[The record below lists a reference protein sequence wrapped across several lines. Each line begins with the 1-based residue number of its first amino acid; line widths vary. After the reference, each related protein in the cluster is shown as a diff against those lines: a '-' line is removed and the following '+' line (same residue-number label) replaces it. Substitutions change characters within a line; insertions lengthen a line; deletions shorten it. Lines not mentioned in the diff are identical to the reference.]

1 MILKMTILINLAQ
14 VNYVNAHGNFQCT
27 EAAIGEVLK
36 RFTKFSGK
44 RLFRVSFFNIEILL
58 KRDF

>member
-44 RLFRVSFFNIEILL
+44 RLCQSLFF
-58 KRDF
+58 

>member
-1 MILKMTILINLAQ
+1 MNLKMTILINLAQ

-36 RFTKFSGK
+36 RLTKFSGK
-44 RLFRVSFFNIEILL
+44 RLCQSLFF
-58 KRDF
+58 